1 MIGTLSEW
9 NMWWQKGKV
18 DVELLG
24 KKRLI
29 LNELKNT
36 LSFKEMK
43 LLIGIR
49 RSGKSTLF
57 YQLIDY
63 LLKSGVEPK
72 RILLINFEDDLLSKK
87 SLKEIFDVYQS
98 NINPNTKP
106 FLFLDE
112 VHRCSEW
119 SLFLKKLY
127 DLKKVNQIFI
137 TDSSSKFIKKE
148 YAKVLTGRNVK
159 ITIFPLS
166 FKEFVNWK
174 IEKLKQP
181 LTSGNINRLKKELN
195 DYVKWGGFP
204 EVFFKTS
211 SGMKKKIL
219 TEYFSDIIDKDIIER
234 YNVNYSKIKPLADFL
249 LANIGSLFSPR
260 KYSRVFGLSLESID
274 TYLHYLQEVMLFFM
288 VPRFS
293 YSIRTQQLSP
303 KKVYACDPGLLNN
316 VGFKFSENRGRVYEN
331 IVFIE
336 LKRQGKEVYYWKGR
350 YECDFVIK
358 EGLKIKS
365 AIQVCSDLTH
375 ENKEREI
382 NGLIEALNTFKLK
395 TGIIITENHKETSKI
410 NGKKIIFIPLWKWL
424 LKLF

>member
-1 MIGTLSEW
+1 MIETLGEW
-9 NMWWQKGKV
+9 NTWWQKGKV
-18 DVELLG
+18 DTELLG

-29 LNELKNT
+29 LNELKNA
-36 LSFKEMK
+36 LSFKEIK

-63 LLKSGVEPK
+63 LLKSGVEPEH
-72 RILLINFEDDLLSKK
+72 ILLINFEDDLLSKK

-174 IEKLKQP
+174 IGKLKQP

-204 EVFFKTS
+204 EIFFKTS

-260 KYSRVFGLSLESID
+260 K
-274 TYLHYLQEVMLFFM
+274 
-288 VPRFS
+288 
-293 YSIRTQQLSP
+293 
-303 KKVYACDPGLLNN
+303 
-316 VGFKFSENRGRVYEN
+316 
-331 IVFIE
+331 
-336 LKRQGKEVYYWKGR
+336 
-350 YECDFVIK
+350 
-358 EGLKIKS
+358 
-365 AIQVCSDLTH
+365 
-375 ENKEREI
+375 
-382 NGLIEALNTFKLK
+382 
-395 TGIIITENHKETSKI
+395 
-410 NGKKIIFIPLWKWL
+410 
-424 LKLF
+424 